1 MSNLENMTTGA
12 DPRPDMRIAFAN
24 VVPLTPGEQ
33 AAVSSR
39 WDRRGLLQRLV
50 RVN

>member
-24 VVPLTPGEQ
+24 VVPLTP
-33 AAVSSR
+33 ARKNTVAP
-39 WDRRGLLQRLV
+39 L
-50 RVN
+50 